1 MKTITNIPR
10 GKEMV
15 QNTIEKIEKKI
26 HKYNSFTDKNKIELL
41 NLLAI
46 LKSEMTTFSAAQPE
60 HAESIAGFIERSTHE
75 VMRREKNPAL
85 IKHAVDGL
93 SASVKGFE
101 VSHPQLVEN
110 VNYIANALANM
121 GI

>member
-1 MKTITNIPR
+1 MLLLNLR
-10 GKEMV
+10 NKEMV
-15 QNTIEKIEKKI
+15 QNTIEKIEEKI
-26 HKYNSFTDKNKIELL
+26 RANSSLTEKNKTELL
-41 NLLAI
+41 DLLAI
-46 LKSEMTTFSAAQPE
+46 LKPEITEFSKAQTE

-75 VMRREKNPAL
+75 VMRREKNPDL
-85 IKHAVDGL
+85 MKIAVNGL

-101 VSHPQLVEN
+101 TSHPQLVEN

>member
-1 MKTITNIPR
+1 MESLKLR
-10 GKEMV
+10 DKEMV
-15 QNTIEKIEKKI
+15 QNTIEKIKEKI
-26 HKYNSFTDKNKIELL
+26 RTNNSITPNGKTELL
-41 NLLAI
+41 SLLAR
-46 LKSEMTTFSAAQPE
+46 LESEMTIFSEALPE
-60 HAESIAGFIERSTHE
+60 HAESIAGFMERSTHE
-75 VMRREKNPAL
+75 AMRREKNPDL
-85 IKHAVDGL
+85 LKFAVGGL

>member
-1 MKTITNIPR
+1 
-10 GKEMV
+10 MV

-26 HKYNSFTDKNKIELL
+26 RTNDSLTEKNKIELL
-41 NLLAI
+41 DLLAT
-46 LKSEMTTFSAAQPE
+46 LKPEMTKLSKAQVE
-60 HAESIAGFIERSTHE
+60 HAESIAGLIERSTHE
-75 VMRREKNPAL
+75 ALRQEKNPTLLKSA
-85 IKHAVDGL
+85 IDDL

-101 VSHPQLVEN
+101 ASHPQLVEN

>member
-1 MKTITNIPR
+1 MLLLNL
-10 GKEMV
+10 GSKEMV

-26 HKYNSFTDKNKIELL
+26 RINSSLTEKNKTELL
-41 NLLAI
+41 DLLTT
-46 LKSEMTTFSAAQPE
+46 LKPEMKKFSKAQTE
-60 HAESIAGFIERSTHE
+60 HAESIAGFIERSIHE
-75 VMRREKNPAL
+75 AMRREKNPTL
-85 IKHAVDGL
+85 LKLAVEGL

-101 VSHPQLVEN
+101 ISHPKLVEN